1 MIFRTP
7 IIALR
12 DTLIFVKE
20 AIFDNI
26 TIMYYVCKCRW
37 IEVLQKAVLG
47 EIEEEE
53 EPAEEGGKERA
64 ELQEEEGEEEEEEDD
79 ETGEESSPSHHPP
92 FDTPSDT
99 TSEAGQSPSK
109 ESSLSQEQPHPVIME
124 GDEETNS

>member
-1 MIFRTP
+1 MCP
-7 IIALR
+7 
-12 DTLIFVKE
+12 
-20 AIFDNI
+20 
-26 TIMYYVCKCRW
+26 CRW

-47 EIEEEE
+47 EIEEED
-53 EPAEEGGKERA
+53 EPV
-64 ELQEEEGEEEEEEDD
+64 EEEGKEGAELREEEGVDEEEDDD

-92 FDTPSDT
+92 LDTPSDS